1 MRILYSHRIQ
11 SRDGQSV
18 HVEELIGALRA
29 AGHEVEVVGPAF
41 YADAGFGGES
51 GLVSALRRY
60 LPATA
65 AETAELGYN
74 VLPYRALT
82 RSIARFRPDVIYE
95 RYNLFYL
102 AGMMAARRARLPFL
116 VEVNAPLAEERARYG
131 GLRLQRIAA
140 AGERAVWR
148 AADTVFAVTSVLGER
163 IAARG
168 VERRRLAVTPNGV
181 DLARFDD
188 LPARDPA
195 RPPVLGFVGF
205 VRPWHGLDAVIDA
218 MAANPSLPLTLVI
231 AGDGPARPGLAAQAE
246 RLGIA
251 DRVRFE
257 GLVARERIPEL
268 LGGFDIA
275 LQPKA
280 VDYASPL
287 KLFEY
292 MAAGC
297 AIVAPDQANL
307 REILEDGRDS
317 LLVPPDEPAALWRAI
332 ERLAG
337 DAVLRATLGAG
348 ARHTIARRDL
358 TWAGNARR
366 VVDAAEAAIRTRRGV

>member
-1 MRILYSHRIQ
+1 M
-11 SRDGQSV
+11 
-18 HVEELIGALRA
+18 
-29 AGHEVEVVGPAF
+29 
-41 YADAGFGGES
+41 
-51 GLVSALRRY
+51 
-60 LPATA
+60 
-65 AETAELGYN
+65 
-74 VLPYRALT
+74 
-82 RSIARFRPDVIYE
+82 
-95 RYNLFYL
+95 
-102 AGMMAARRARLPFL
+102 
-116 VEVNAPLAEERARYG
+116 
-131 GLRLQRIAA
+131 
-140 AGERAVWR
+140 
-148 AADTVFAVTSVLGER
+148 
-163 IAARG
+163 
-168 VERRRLAVTPNGV
+168 
-181 DLARFDD
+181 
-188 LPARDPA
+188 
-195 RPPVLGFVGF
+195 
-205 VRPWHGLDAVIDA
+205 
-218 MAANPSLPLTLVI
+218 I

>member
-18 HVEELIGALRA
+18 HVEELIGALRD

-41 YADAGFGGES
+41 YAEAGFGGES
-51 GLVSALRRY
+51 GLVSALRRH

-65 AETAELGYN
+65 AEMAELGYN
-74 VLPYRALT
+74 ILPYRALT
-82 RSIARFRPDVIYE
+82 KAIARFRPDVIYE
-95 RYNLFYL
+95 RYNLYYL
-102 AGMMAARRARLPFL
+102 AGMMAARRAGLPFL

-163 IAARG
+163 IAARD
-168 VERRRLAVTPNGV
+168 VARERIAITPNGV
-181 DLARFDD
+181 DLARFET
-188 LPARDPA
+188 LAPRDPS

-205 VRPWHGLDAVIDA
+205 IRPWHGLDAVIDA
-218 MAANPSLPLTLVI
+218 MAANPSLKLDLVI
-231 AGDGPARPGLAAQAE
+231 AGDGPAREGLAAQAA

-297 AIVAPDQANL
+297 AIVAPDQPNL

-317 LLVPPDEPAALWRAI
+317 LLVAPDDPPALWRAI

-337 DAVLRATLGAG
+337 DAPLRARLGEG
-348 ARHTIARRDL
+348 ARQTILRRDL

-366 VVDAAEAAIRTRRGV
+366 VVEAAEAAIRARQGA